1 MLPNTDVAMNC
12 KMIHGLSHG
21 VQFLRLGK
29 EGYTKIMM
37 NLGQVARRLQ
47 KGIEDT
53 GTAFDL
59 ACSCVQCALVWSI
72 CVVLC
77 AVV

>member
-1 MLPNTDVAMNC
+1 MAFPC
-12 KMIHGLSHG
+12 G

-29 EGYTKIMM
+29 EGYTKIML

-59 ACSCVQCALVWSI
+59 ASPCAQCA
-72 CVVLC
+72 CV
-77 AVV
+77 

>member
-1 MLPNTDVAMNC
+1 MRTDKVLMMVNYQLSRQRG
-12 KMIHGLSHG
+12 IIYGLVFG

-53 GTAFDL
+53 GTTF
-59 ACSCVQCALVWSI
+59 
-72 CVVLC
+72 
-77 AVV
+77 

>member
-1 MLPNTDVAMNC
+1 
-12 KMIHGLSHG
+12 MIGMTHGSCCG

-29 EGYTKIMM
+29 EGYTKIML

-53 GTAFDL
+53 GKEFDL
-59 ACSCVQCALVWSI
+59 KSQFVRCVCM
-72 CVVLC
+72 
-77 AVV
+77 

>member
-1 MLPNTDVAMNC
+1 
-12 KMIHGLSHG
+12 MIHSLSYG

-53 GTAFDL
+53 GTASDS
-59 ACSCVQCALVWSI
+59 ASHCVCRVFI
-72 CVVLC
+72 
-77 AVV
+77 

>member
-1 MLPNTDVAMNC
+1 MLPNFDAQTIS
-12 KMIHGLSHG
+12 MIHGLLFG

-53 GTAFDL
+53 GTTF
-59 ACSCVQCALVWSI
+59 
-72 CVVLC
+72 
-77 AVV
+77 